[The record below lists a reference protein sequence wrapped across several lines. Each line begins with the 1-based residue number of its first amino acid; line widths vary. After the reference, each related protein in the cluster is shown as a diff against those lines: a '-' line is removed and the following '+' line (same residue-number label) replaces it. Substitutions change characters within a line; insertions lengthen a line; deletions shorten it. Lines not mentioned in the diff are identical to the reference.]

1 MYTDTVNRTVKQGE
15 IPKNINWCFS
25 LLFVVRSERKGGEIL
40 KFPT

>member
-25 LLFVVRSERKGGEIL
+25 LLFFVRSERKGGEIL